1 MLHIALCGISHQ
13 DEELLNMLQAYAP
26 HPRETAPATTHFNS
40 AEQLLAGLKRG
51 CFDLILI
58 QISLPDMDGIELAH
72 SIHQQGYRIPVV
84 FLADGPERAMEAY
97 RAGAL
102 QYLVRP
108 LEQPLLY
115 HALEIAS
122 RLGGE
127 PEGPGLRV
135 NTPVGLRLVQPG
147 EVRYVECVGHVL
159 EIHTT
164 GQELIRS
171 RNIRVPF
178 ARALAPLLQDHRFLQ
193 PHKSFVVNMEE
204 ITGLS
209 PEGLSL
215 RAEKLV
221 IPVPHSRFAQV
232 KAAYTTYLEA
242 KPAAAGSARQ
252 PQRYRVC
259 SK

>member
-26 HPRETAPATTHFNS
+26 RPRETAPTTTHFNS

-58 QISLPDMDGIELAH
+58 QLSLPDMDGIELAH

-115 HALEIAS
+115 HALE
-122 RLGGE
+122 
-127 PEGPGLRV
+127 
-135 NTPVGLRLVQPG
+135 TPRSAFAWCSPARCAMWNAWATFWRFTQPG
-147 EVRYVECVGHVL
+147 
-159 EIHTT
+159 
-164 GQELIRS
+164 RS
-171 RNIRVPF
+171 
-178 ARALAPLLQDHRFLQ
+178 
-193 PHKSFVVNMEE
+193 
-204 ITGLS
+204 
-209 PEGLSL
+209 
-215 RAEKLV
+215 
-221 IPVPHSRFAQV
+221 
-232 KAAYTTYLEA
+232 
-242 KPAAAGSARQ
+242 
-252 PQRYRVC
+252 
-259 SK
+259 

>member
-26 HPRETAPATTHFNS
+26 YPRETAPATTHFNS

-58 QISLPDMDGIELAH
+58 QLSLPDMDGIELAH

-127 PEGPGLRV
+127 QEGPGLRV

-147 EVRYVECVGHVL
+147 EVRYV
-159 EIHTT
+159 
-164 GQELIRS
+164 
-171 RNIRVPF
+171 
-178 ARALAPLLQDHRFLQ
+178 
-193 PHKSFVVNMEE
+193 
-204 ITGLS
+204 
-209 PEGLSL
+209 
-215 RAEKLV
+215 
-221 IPVPHSRFAQV
+221 
-232 KAAYTTYLEA
+232 
-242 KPAAAGSARQ
+242 
-252 PQRYRVC
+252 
-259 SK
+259 

>member
-1 MLHIALCGISHQ
+1 MLHIALCGISQQ
-13 DEELLNMLQAYAP
+13 DQELLELLQAYSP
-26 HPRETAPATTHFNS
+26 HPRELAPAMTHFHS

-51 CFDLILI
+51 CFDLIFI
-58 QISLPDMDGIELAH
+58 QLSLPDMDGIDLAH
-72 SIHQQGYRIPVV
+72 LIHQQGYRIPVV

-115 HALEIAS
+115 HALGIAA
-122 RLGGE
+122 RLGAGR
-127 PEGPGLRV
+127 EGPGLRV
-135 NTPVGLRLVQPG
+135 NTPAGLRLVQPV

-204 ITGLS
+204 ITGLA

-221 IPVPHSRFAQV
+221 IPVPRSRFAEV
-232 KAAYTTYLEA
+232 KAAYTAYLEA

>member
-58 QISLPDMDGIELAH
+58 QLSLPDMDGIELAH

-108 LEQPLLY
+108 L
-115 HALEIAS
+115 
-122 RLGGE
+122 
-127 PEGPGLRV
+127 
-135 NTPVGLRLVQPG
+135 
-147 EVRYVECVGHVL
+147 
-159 EIHTT
+159 
-164 GQELIRS
+164 
-171 RNIRVPF
+171 
-178 ARALAPLLQDHRFLQ
+178 
-193 PHKSFVVNMEE
+193 
-204 ITGLS
+204 
-209 PEGLSL
+209 
-215 RAEKLV
+215 
-221 IPVPHSRFAQV
+221 
-232 KAAYTTYLEA
+232 
-242 KPAAAGSARQ
+242 
-252 PQRYRVC
+252 
-259 SK
+259 

>member
-1 MLHIALCGISHQ
+1 
-13 DEELLNMLQAYAP
+13 
-26 HPRETAPATTHFNS
+26 
-40 AEQLLAGLKRG
+40 
-51 CFDLILI
+51 
-58 QISLPDMDGIELAH
+58 
-72 SIHQQGYRIPVV
+72 
-84 FLADGPERAMEAY
+84 MEAY

-127 PEGPGLRV
+127 QQGPGLRV
-135 NTPVGLRLVQPG
+135 NTPFGLRLVQPG

-242 KPAAAGSARQ
+242 KPVAAGSARQ

>member
-1 MLHIALCGISHQ
+1 MLHIALCGISQQ
-13 DEELLNMLQAYAP
+13 DQELLELLHAYSP
-26 HPRETAPATTHFNS
+26 HPRELAPAMTHFHS

-51 CFDLILI
+51 CFDLIFI
-58 QISLPDMDGIELAH
+58 QLSLPDMDGIDLAH
-72 SIHQQGYRIPVV
+72 LIHQQGYRIPVV

-122 RLGGE
+122 RLGAGR
-127 PEGPGLRV
+127 EGP
-135 NTPVGLRLVQPG
+135 GLRLVQPG

-204 ITGLS
+204 ITGLA

-221 IPVPHSRFAQV
+221 IPVPRSRFAEV
-232 KAAYTTYLEA
+232 KAAYTAYLEA
-242 KPAAAGSARQ
+242 KPVAAGSARQ